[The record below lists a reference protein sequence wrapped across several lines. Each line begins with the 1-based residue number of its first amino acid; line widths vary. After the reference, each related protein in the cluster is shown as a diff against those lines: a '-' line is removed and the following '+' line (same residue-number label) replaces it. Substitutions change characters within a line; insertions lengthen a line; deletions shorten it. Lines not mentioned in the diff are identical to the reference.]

1 MAIDTIE
8 TLVERLVAAR
18 TPGAPRVTP
27 DTELPGGHGG
37 AYRVQAGVAARLGPV
52 GGFKCGRKAPD
63 GVLKLA
69 PVRAAEVRT
78 DGVELPGSASGLH
91 LVELEV
97 AFRLFAD
104 PPPVDD
110 PRFEALLR
118 ERVEVLP
125 ALEIV
130 DSRLDD
136 FTAAP
141 EAWQL
146 ADDQNAGGIVLGT
159 RSDGADDAGLV
170 ERDVRLEIGGQE
182 VHAGPAAFPGGDAFA
197 TFAAFV
203 RTVGAHCGGLRAG
216 QACITGALTGPH
228 PARAGDEIRG
238 SIDGLGTVGAR
249 FAPDV

>member
-1 MAIDTIE
+1 M
-8 TLVERLVAAR
+8 AAR
-18 TPGAPRVTP
+18 TPDAPRVTP
-27 DTELPGGHGG
+27 GAELPGGLDA
-37 AYRVQAGVAARLGPV
+37 AYRVQAGVAARLGST

-63 GVLKLA
+63 GALKLA
-69 PVRAAEVRT
+69 PVRAADVRA
-78 DGVELPGSASGLH
+78 DGAELPGSASGLR

-97 AFRLFAD
+97 AFRLLAD

-136 FTAAP
+136 FTTAP
-141 EAWQL
+141 ELWQL

-159 RSDGADDAGLV
+159 RSDGTDDAGLV
-170 ERDVRLEIGGQE
+170 ECDVRLEIGGRA
-182 VHAGPAAFPGGDAFA
+182 VHAGRCAFPGGDAFA

-203 RTVGAHCGGLRAG
+203 RAVGAHCGGLRAG

-228 PARAGDEIRG
+228 PARAGDEVRG

-249 FAPDV
+249 FAPGA